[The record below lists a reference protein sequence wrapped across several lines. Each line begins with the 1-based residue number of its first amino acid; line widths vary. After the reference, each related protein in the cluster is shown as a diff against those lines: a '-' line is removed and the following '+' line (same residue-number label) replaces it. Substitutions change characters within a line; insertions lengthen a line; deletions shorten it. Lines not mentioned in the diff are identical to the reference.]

1 MNAWLEF
8 AAYQAVWFV
17 AVIAAGNG
25 SAWPGALAAAAFVAV
40 QWSLSSR
47 RAGLTMLAALALLAG
62 TFVDGALALSGL
74 ARYAAAWP
82 SPQSAPAWILGL
94 WCAFATTLAGSLRVL
109 QTRLRAAALLGAVGA
124 PLAYLGAARGWGAVA
139 FAEPAW
145 RGWAW
150 LAAGWALALPALAW
164 SARRLAQAP
173 ASTAG
178 AGA

>member
-1 MNAWLEF
+1 VNAWVEF
-8 AAYQAVWFV
+8 VAYQAVWFV

-25 SAWPGALAAAAFVAV
+25 YAWPGMLTAAAFVGV
-40 QWSLSSR
+40 QWLLSPR
-47 RAGLTMLAALALLAG
+47 RTGLTMLVALALLAG
-62 TFVDGALALSGL
+62 TLVDGALALSGL

-94 WCAFATTLAGSLRVL
+94 WCAFATTLAGSLRVF
-109 QTRLRAAALLGAVGA
+109 QTHLYAAALLGAVGA
-124 PLAYLGAARGWGAVA
+124 PLAYLGAARGWSAVA

-145 RGWAW
+145 RGLAS